1 MLTTWGTYS
10 ISGDAR
16 CRDLSCWMMDST
28 WAMASWER
36 RVPMLIFV
44 MGLGLV
50 LVVLTPLLAG
60 SVGEDGVAMIYCSV
74 NLGLPEIDV
83 HFS

>member
-1 MLTTWGTYS
+1 
-10 ISGDAR
+10 
-16 CRDLSCWMMDST
+16 MMDST

-44 MGLGLV
+44 MGLVLV

-60 SVGEDGVAMIYCSV
+60 SVGEDGAAMFSYSA
-74 NLGLPEIDV
+74 NLQLSEIST
-83 HFS
+83 FSSCR

>member
-1 MLTTWGTYS
+1 
-10 ISGDAR
+10 
-16 CRDLSCWMMDST
+16 MMDST

-36 RVPMLIFV
+36 RVPMLIFG
-44 MGLGLV
+44 MGVGLV

-60 SVGEDGVAMIYCSV
+60 SVGEDGVAMISCSV

>member
-1 MLTTWGTYS
+1 
-10 ISGDAR
+10 
-16 CRDLSCWMMDST
+16 MMDST

-44 MGLGLV
+44 MGLVLV

-60 SVGEDGVAMIYCSV
+60 SVGEDGAAMFSYSV
-74 NLGLPEIDV
+74 NLGLPEMDV